1 MDKKPVT
8 KTNFMLDTL
17 VRIQAFGSNASEAID
32 KAFNRI
38 NDIEKKMTAKADSS
52 EVVEIN
58 KRAGEDFYKVS
69 SDTFFVI
76 KKSLQYSKSSKGKF
90 DITVGPLV
98 KLWGIGTDKARV
110 PALDEIKE
118 ALELVDYNQ
127 VELKES
133 ENSVFLRKPGMSI
146 DLGGIAKGY
155 AADEVV
161 KTLRENGIESGTV
174 DLGGNIF
181 VLGTKPDGK
190 SWKIGLQNPFDT
202 RGSIFATVEVADKT
216 LVTSGPY
223 ERYFEENGKQYHHI
237 LDTYSGFPVENG
249 LMGVTIISD
258 SSIDADALSTAVFS
272 LGLEDG
278 MKFIEAQKNIDAVF
292 VTIDY
297 GVCTSLGIEKYN
309 FEIIDRQFHIIKK

>member
-1 MDKKPVT
+1 M
-8 KTNFMLDTL
+8 
-17 VRIQAFGSNASEAID
+17 
-32 KAFNRI
+32 
-38 NDIEKKMTAKADSS
+38 
-52 EVVEIN
+52 
-58 KRAGEDFYKVS
+58 S

-181 VLGTKPDGK
+181 V
-190 SWKIGLQNPFDT
+190 
-202 RGSIFATVEVADKT
+202 
-216 LVTSGPY
+216 
-223 ERYFEENGKQYHHI
+223 
-237 LDTYSGFPVENG
+237 
-249 LMGVTIISD
+249 
-258 SSIDADALSTAVFS
+258 
-272 LGLEDG
+272 
-278 MKFIEAQKNIDAVF
+278 
-292 VTIDY
+292 
-297 GVCTSLGIEKYN
+297 
-309 FEIIDRQFHIIKK
+309 

>member
-69 SDTFFVI
+69 SDTFLLL
-76 KKSLQYSKSSKGKF
+76 KSLQYSKSSKGKF

-223 ERYFEENGKQYHHI
+223 ERYFEENGNSITIYWI
-237 LDTYSGFPVENG
+237 LTQ
-249 LMGVTIISD
+249 D
-258 SSIDADALSTAVFS
+258 SL
-272 LGLEDG
+272 
-278 MKFIEAQKNIDAVF
+278 
-292 VTIDY
+292 
-297 GVCTSLGIEKYN
+297 
-309 FEIIDRQFHIIKK
+309 

>member
-1 MDKKPVT
+1 
-8 KTNFMLDTL
+8 MLDTL

-127 VELKES
+127 VELRRVKQCLFEKARY
-133 ENSVFLRKPGMSI
+133 VHR
-146 DLGGIAKGY
+146 LGRNCKGY

-216 LVTSGPY
+216 LVTSALTKDILKKM
-223 ERYFEENGKQYHHI
+223 KQYHHI
-237 LDTYSGFPVENG
+237 
-249 LMGVTIISD
+249 
-258 SSIDADALSTAVFS
+258 
-272 LGLEDG
+272 
-278 MKFIEAQKNIDAVF
+278 
-292 VTIDY
+292 
-297 GVCTSLGIEKYN
+297 
-309 FEIIDRQFHIIKK
+309 